1 MNQLVI
7 TIAAYLPT
15 YLPACSRNHESN
27 KKVLDI
33 FSTQQQQAEE
43 GGGWRA
49 RFEKI
54 GHVLSEGQ
62 K

>member
-43 GGGWRA
+43 GGG
-49 RFEKI
+49 
-54 GHVLSEGQ
+54 VEGEI
-62 K
+62 